1 MSFNQSEFRSHNPDV
16 EYKLSDPASSGSN
29 FQSETDFIQALENSI
44 PSGIAVIDEDGTQ
57 VYVNQSFCRLVG
69 WDKAELLG
77 KRPPFV
83 YWSDDDIHNI
93 NKAFRQTLENNAPP
107 AGFDLVFCNRKKE
120 KINVNVIVSS
130 FKGQSDRTFFLANVC
145 DITDRKNTEE
155 ELIKSRLF
163 LLSSLESQQETI
175 IFLTDRNYNYL
186 YFNKAHAVSMKF
198 AYAADIKQGCSF
210 IDYISSEDDRKFI
223 KESLDLALTGQSSSF
238 IQTFGDANRAYYECS
253 VNPIKNER
261 NEVIG
266 STVLAKNITERIQAE
281 KARKES
287 ETKFKEIIDQI
298 NDAILVFDD
307 KGQIIIWNMG
317 AERICGVKREDALTK
332 NVIDVQLQL
341 TPPPYNKREI
351 IEKAITG
358 ILTLKTPER
367 FNQII
372 DSEIITLNAGE
383 KKQIQTIVFPVKLN
397 EAYLFCSVIRD
408 VTELK
413 RYEKEL
419 LRVNQEKDRIYSM
432 IAQYLY
438 TPFNVFN
445 NFSKLMAEELD
456 NLPIKE
462 IQKMARMMSKSA
474 SNLYD
479 LLDNLLQWT
488 KTNQGKITFEP
499 QLLNLKTTIL
509 ESVTTIKYG
518 NKLNGNNV
526 NYFIEDEIMA
536 YADKFMLKTV
546 FTNILS
552 YIINRSKSGSINDV
566 FVNKSNSEIEI
577 SIRNETSR
585 LNHENINE
593 IFTSASIASDKGTIE
608 EGGTTL
614 SLLLCRDLVEKHGG
628 RIWAE
633 SQNGSCNEIKFVL
646 PERK

>member
-1 MSFNQSEFRSHNPDV
+1 
-16 EYKLSDPASSGSN
+16 
-29 FQSETDFIQALENSI
+29 
-44 PSGIAVIDEDGTQ
+44 
-57 VYVNQSFCRLVG
+57 
-69 WDKAELLG
+69 
-77 KRPPFV
+77 
-83 YWSDDDIHNI
+83 
-93 NKAFRQTLENNAPP
+93 
-107 AGFDLVFCNRKKE
+107 
-120 KINVNVIVSS
+120 
-130 FKGQSDRTFFLANVC
+130 
-145 DITDRKNTEE
+145 
-155 ELIKSRLF
+155 
-163 LLSSLESQQETI
+163 
-175 IFLTDRNYNYL
+175 
-186 YFNKAHAVSMKF
+186 
-198 AYAADIKQGCSF
+198 
-210 IDYISSEDDRKFI
+210 
-223 KESLDLALTGQSSSF
+223 
-238 IQTFGDANRAYYECS
+238 
-253 VNPIKNER
+253 
-261 NEVIG
+261 
-266 STVLAKNITERIQAE
+266 
-281 KARKES
+281 
-287 ETKFKEIIDQI
+287 
-298 NDAILVFDD
+298 
-307 KGQIIIWNMG
+307 
-317 AERICGVKREDALTK
+317 
-332 NVIDVQLQL
+332 
-341 TPPPYNKREI
+341 
-351 IEKAITG
+351 
-358 ILTLKTPER
+358 
-367 FNQII
+367 
-372 DSEIITLNAGE
+372 
-383 KKQIQTIVFPVKLN
+383 
-397 EAYLFCSVIRD
+397 
-408 VTELK
+408 
-413 RYEKEL
+413 
-419 LRVNQEKDRIYSM
+419 
-432 IAQYLY
+432 
-438 TPFNVFN
+438 
-445 NFSKLMAEELD
+445 MAEELD

>member
-1 MSFNQSEFRSHNPDV
+1 MSNNLSEFRSHSPDA
-16 EYKLSDPASSGSN
+16 EHILSQPASSGSN
-29 FQSETDFIQALENSI
+29 FQTDKDFIQALENSI
-44 PSGIAVIDEDGTQ
+44 PSGIAVIDEYGTQ

-77 KRPPFV
+77 KKPPFV
-83 YWSDDDIHNI
+83 YWSDDDIYNI
-93 NKAFRQTLENNAPP
+93 NNAFRQTLENKAPQ
-107 AGFDLVFCNRKKE
+107 AGFDLVFCNRNKE

-130 FKGQSDRTFFLANVC
+130 FKMQSDRTFFLANVC
-145 DITDRKNTEE
+145 DITDRKRTEE
-155 ELIKSRLF
+155 ELTRSRLF

-186 YFNKAHAVSMKF
+186 YFNKAHAESMKF
-198 AYAADIKQGCSF
+198 AYDADIKQGCSF
-210 IDYISSEDDRKFI
+210 IDYISSDDDRKLI
-223 KESLDLALTGQSSSF
+223 KEYLDLTLADQSASF
-238 IQTFGDANRAYYECS
+238 IQTFGDTNKAYYECS
-253 VNPIKNER
+253 VNPIKNEQ

-266 STVLAKNITERIQAE
+266 STVLARNITERIQAE

-298 NDAILVFDD
+298 NDAILVFDN

-358 ILTLKTPER
+358 MLTLKTPER

-372 DSEIITLNAGE
+372 DSEIITWNSSDR
-383 KKQIQTIVFPVKLN
+383 KQIQSMVFPVKLN

-518 NKLNGNNV
+518 NKMNANNV
-526 NYFIEDEIMA
+526 NYFIEDEITA

-577 SIRNETSR
+577 SVRNETSK

-593 IFTSASIASDKGTIE
+593 IFTSASIASDKATID

-633 SQNGSCNEIKFVL
+633 SQNGSCNEIRFVL